1 MKPYFLST
9 VTMTKKFL
17 EYSLN
22 LKYLNT
28 MKKLYFSLSLGCFAV
43 MGAMA
48 QSTTPPPAGSRVT
61 VKGTSSST
69 ACDGTAHF
77 DAGTIKTWKWFKDT
91 VVIQTNGVDL
101 GKLCDG
107 NYSVQFPDSA
117 GANYITN
124 KFAIGVVNTAGTGT
138 VTPTGSGGTPPPA
151 GSRVTIKGTTS
162 ATSCDGAAHFDAGS
176 LKSWKWFHDTALV
189 QTNGA
194 DLSQLC
200 NGNYSVQFPDSSG
213 ANMITNKF
221 AIGVAN
227 NPPPTGTG
235 TGTVTP
241 NPGSRVTF
249 SGATS
254 QTACDGKAH
263 FNAGATKTWK
273 WFKDSAL
280 VQTDGLD
287 IAKLCVGNYSVQ
299 FLDSIGTKELVER
312 FFIGVPNGTPT
323 NTMTP
328 TGNGGNGSGFGTCP
342 GFEAHAITT
351 NSKTA
356 ASCDGTAEIVIVKGG
371 RAPFTFK
378 WTGSTITTK
387 TRTGLCPGKY
397 EMTVVDS
404 AGCKYTDTAYVKAGK
419 DCSTFKAHIIS
430 KGESTAGACDGSAEA
445 FADGGVA
452 PFTYHWS
459 GSNINTK
466 VQPNLCAG
474 MYFVKIIDANG
485 CGSYDSTRLDKA
497 IANIKPCQF
506 FAVRTLVVNDT
517 LHTTANACG
526 GYIEAV
532 CKGFR
537 APLSFMWADNASN
550 TTPFHKGTC
559 EGKYTVTVT
568 DSVGCKA
575 TITTYVGVNKPQM
588 MMPPPAPGVKPL
600 RLFVK
605 SMDVTN
611 AALCNGKAKAM
622 VEGGKAPYKFTLG
635 ASSAVGQYYV
645 ADSLCAG
652 FYTISVMDADS
663 ASRSFVFVIGSPA
676 STFVPPVVPFVNPV
690 IKDTLVA
697 SAISTCTI
705 DYDAIDSI
713 RITNKNFVGTDTIKA
728 IWTVYQKGGAS
739 HTVSQHYNVN
749 SATGICKFVLDLF
762 CTNRTSGNVKAEDYI
777 SLDLLSTGISA
788 LESAITNVYPNPF
801 DNQITV
807 VCDKNAG
814 VFIVDITGRTVY
826 SGVLNAG
833 TSTIS
838 TDNLNAGMY
847 FVNIKNGQ
855 KMTTKKLIKH

>member
-1 MKPYFLST
+1 
-9 VTMTKKFL
+9 
-17 EYSLN
+17 
-22 LKYLNT
+22 
-28 MKKLYFSLSLGCFAV
+28 MKKLYISLSLGCFAV

-48 QSTTPPPAGSRVT
+48 QTTTPPPAGSRVT

-69 ACDGTAHF
+69 SCDGTAHF
-77 DAGTIKTWKWFKDT
+77 DAGAIKTWKWFKDT

-107 NYSVQFPDSA
+107 NYSVQFLDSA

-138 VTPTGSGGTPPPA
+138 VTPTGSG
-151 GSRVTIKGTTS
+151 
-162 ATSCDGAAHFDAGS
+162 
-176 LKSWKWFHDTALV
+176 
-189 QTNGA
+189 
-194 DLSQLC
+194 
-200 NGNYSVQFPDSSG
+200 
-213 ANMITNKF
+213 
-221 AIGVAN
+221 
-227 NPPPTGTG
+227 
-235 TGTVTP
+235 TVTP
-241 NPGSRVTF
+241 NSGSRVTF

-299 FLDSIGTKELVER
+299 FLDSIGTKVLVER

-323 NTMTP
+323 NTTTP

-356 ASCDGTAEIVIVKGG
+356 ASCDGAAEIVIVKGG

-378 WTGSTITTK
+378 WTGSAITTK

-404 AGCKYTDTAYVKAGK
+404 AGCKFTDTAFVKAGK
-419 DCSTFKAHIIS
+419 DCSTFKAHVLP
-430 KGESTAGACDGSAEA
+430 KGETTVGACNGSVEA
-445 FADGGVA
+445 FPDGGVA

-459 GSNINTK
+459 GSNITTK

-474 MYFVKIIDANG
+474 MYMVKIIDANG

-517 LHTTANACG
+517 LHTTSNACG

-537 APLSFMWADNASN
+537 APLSFMWADNAAN

-559 EGKYTVTVT
+559 EGKYTVTVS

-575 TITTYVGVNKPQM
+575 TVTTYVGVNKPQV

-600 RLFVK
+600 HLFVK

-635 ASSAVGQYYV
+635 AVSAVGQYYV

-663 ASRSFVFVIGSPA
+663 ASASFVFVIGSPA
-676 STFVPPVVPFVNPV
+676 STFVPPASTFIPPV

-697 SAISTCTI
+697 SAILTCTI
-705 DYDAIDSI
+705 NYDAIDSI
-713 RITNKNFVGTDTIKA
+713 RITHKNFVGTDTIKA
-728 IWTVYQKGGAS
+728 IWTVFQKVGN
-739 HTVSQHYNVN
+739 HTITQNYNVK
-749 SATGICKFVLDLF
+749 STTGICKLVLDLF
-762 CTNRTSGNVKAEDYI
+762 CTNRTSGNVKAEDYV
-777 SLDLLSTGISA
+777 SLDLLSTGISTQ
-788 LESAITNVYPNPF
+788 EMVVTNIYPNPF

-807 VCDKNAG
+807 VCDKSAS
-814 VFIVDITGRTVY
+814 VFIIDITGRTVY

-833 TSTIS
+833 LSTIS

-855 KMTTKKLIKH
+855 KTTAKKMIKH